1 MKTLLLLSSEQKS
14 NSNTMVGK
22 TQRLIPSFASNASK
36 SRFRL
41 SFAVLLSI
49 LYILAGSN
57 KVLSQQTCLAPTVI
71 ASLPYS
77 LASGTTC
84 GSVNNYTTTIG
95 GSTLYVSGE
104 DQIYR
109 FVPATSGTV
118 TISVTQPLNA
128 YLGMYLYTGCPFAA
142 YVGGVQ
148 NNTATK
154 SFTANVTAGTT
165 YFLMLDTWSAP
176 TCTAYTN
183 LSITAPVACGALPTA
198 LTSSNVGSTS
208 ATISWTAAAPAPAS
222 GYQYFVST
230 SATAPTAATV
240 PTGSTAAGVLTANL
254 TGLLSNT
261 TYYFWVR
268 SNCGGSGTSN
278 WAGSASFYTGLC
290 IPTGTSA
297 YTINSVVTS
306 GGITNISNTSAGNAG
321 YGNFTA
327 QSASNSIGSPTTL
340 TVTHSATVGGAGV
353 GVWINWNNDLDFADA
368 NEQIAITTGWN
379 YSPFTAT
386 INIPAGTPL
395 GNYRMRVVLNYSS
408 ITPVSCSVGISGESE
423 DYTFTVAAPPA
434 CVVPTALVSSAIT
447 STSATI
453 SWAAAS
459 PAPASGYQYY
469 VSTVNTAPTAATT
482 PTGTTAAGV
491 TSASLTGL
499 TSNTTYYFWVRSNC
513 GGSGTSSWAGA
524 SSFFTGFVV
533 PTTGSNSYTT
543 CSGTLYDPGITGT
556 YPNSVA
562 GTTTTLY
569 PAVAG
574 NAIRLTFTSFLLET
588 CCDNVKIYNG
598 NSTAAP
604 LIGTYTTSPG
614 VIQSTAADGSLT
626 VQFTS
631 DGSVVYDG
639 FTATISCQAPCVPTG
654 DQVSYGA
661 GSWIGYVYD
670 AATAG
675 SFTTYRGIVTE
686 ATTFNRSHT
695 TIAAGATAPHCSM
708 NQDLFTIRYKNTMN
722 LPAGYYTFSV
732 GGDDGVRFSIDGGAT
747 WLINNWIDQGYTVSS
762 NRTPVYLSG
771 NTNMVFEYY
780 ENSGGAQS
788 SFSYTYTPACSGAP
802 TPGNTLAS
810 VASVT
815 AGGTSNLSL
824 QNATAP
830 ATYQWQSSASSSG
843 PWTNIA
849 GATGATYTATVST
862 STWYQCVVT
871 CTVSG
876 QSANSSPV
884 QITVTY
890 CQPTGNASYYIT
902 NVTTTGGVTNIA
914 NATAANG
921 GYGNFSAQSASNS
934 AGIATNIS
942 VAHTATGGGAG
953 VGIWIDWNNDLD
965 FADANEQIAITT
977 GWNYSPF
984 AGTINIP
991 AGTPAG
997 NYRMRVVIDYNATS
1011 PISCPVGISGET
1023 EDYTFT
1029 VIALPPCTGTPNP
1042 GATTAT
1048 SSQVFAGG
1056 STTLGIT
1063 TAQNGTGITY
1073 QWQSGASASG
1083 PWTSIGGATSATYV
1097 ASPTAATYYQC
1108 IVTCSG
1114 SGASTASTPILI
1126 SFNAYCNP
1134 DYTGYTTTPQNGSEG
1149 TVDGDMITNVTIT
1162 GTTLN
1167 NTSTS
1172 ALSSPQYTFYSG
1184 ISGINM
1190 YPSNSYNVNVTAG
1203 AFTNQNFA
1211 VWIDYNDDNDFY
1223 DAGELIGYSAAAT
1236 TAAYQTVSF
1245 TINLACA
1252 PPYGTHRMRVRDAYA
1267 TTGSTMDPCATYGWG
1282 ETEDYLVTIVPGTPF
1297 APAFTA
1303 TPTTPN
1309 CVGAQVTYTATAGQT
1324 NYAWTFPGTAGV
1336 DYTLLSG
1343 GTSTS
1348 NTAVV
1353 VYNNGGSKTITMNYA
1368 SPLGC
1373 ASSGA
1378 INNTI
1383 TLGAGTLA
1391 TTAATGDVIWR
1402 GATSVD
1408 WQTAS
1413 NWYYYDGTTYT
1424 VAGSTPTTTTRTII
1438 PNNSCVTQQPSVAAA
1453 TTVNAK
1459 DVVIETGATLTMTTG
1474 TLNVNGNFTNNGT
1487 FVAGT
1492 GKVAFNA
1499 AGTVSGN
1506 ATTFFD
1512 VDLNNGVNFGSALS
1526 TVNGTMTMNAGS
1538 WVNTNPPTY
1547 GNASTLKYNTG
1558 GTYGRYLEW
1567 SALTGPGYPNNV
1579 LVANN
1584 TTLNYPNSGTSA
1596 FSTNQKTR
1604 GNLTVDAG
1612 SSLYMDYGTLNASSQ
1627 LTVGGDVNL
1636 AGNLSLGNQI
1646 GGDLR
1651 VGGNWTHTTGT
1662 FTHNNREVVFN
1673 GNSGNQTITKAGGET
1688 FAYFRVNKTAGN
1700 VILANNV
1707 TTVGG
1712 VTLTS
1717 GLVEVGTNNFVMGTS
1732 SLTGGSAT
1740 SYVKTASTGIMSRS
1754 VGSSATTFPV
1764 GNSTYNPA
1772 IVTNAGTVDVFSLR
1786 VVDNVT
1792 ADGTGVGTTTTEA
1805 VVKRTWMVN
1814 ESISGGSNVTLR
1826 LYWNGSGEEINSFS
1840 PASAFIAHYISWTNM
1855 WDNIGFTG
1863 QGTGYFET
1871 NNITSFSPFTISSST
1886 TFAPLPIELVSFQ
1899 ANCKENNAVA
1909 VTWTTA
1915 SEHNTSH
1922 YIVEKSRDGQ
1932 NWSVLGE
1939 MAAAGNSTQLLNYEM
1954 IDADKATGITYYR
1967 LTQYDNDGV
1976 FEVFNAVSVNCEGAA
1991 PSTSIMTYPNPSDNS
2006 FYVSM
2011 YTTGMKGNGQLT
2023 ITDTRGTIVYA
2034 QSVNIQDGNNVFH
2047 VGDMNAAP
2055 GMYYIQVSNETTTTD
2070 IVKHSLR

>member
-1 MKTLLLLSSEQKS
+1 
-14 NSNTMVGK
+14 
-22 TQRLIPSFASNASK
+22 
-36 SRFRL
+36 
-41 SFAVLLSI
+41 
-49 LYILAGSN
+49 
-57 KVLSQQTCLAPTVI
+57 
-71 ASLPYS
+71 
-77 LASGTTC
+77 
-84 GSVNNYTTTIG
+84 
-95 GSTLYVSGE
+95 
-104 DQIYR
+104 
-109 FVPATSGTV
+109 
-118 TISVTQPLNA
+118 
-128 YLGMYLYTGCPFAA
+128 
-142 YVGGVQ
+142 
-148 NNTATK
+148 
-154 SFTANVTAGTT
+154 
-165 YFLMLDTWSAP
+165 
-176 TCTAYTN
+176 
-183 LSITAPVACGALPTA
+183 
-198 LTSSNVGSTS
+198 
-208 ATISWTAAAPAPAS
+208 
-222 GYQYFVST
+222 
-230 SATAPTAATV
+230 
-240 PTGSTAAGVLTANL
+240 
-254 TGLLSNT
+254 
-261 TYYFWVR
+261 
-268 SNCGGSGTSN
+268 
-278 WAGSASFYTGLC
+278 
-290 IPTGTSA
+290 
-297 YTINSVVTS
+297 
-306 GGITNISNTSAGNAG
+306 
-321 YGNFTA
+321 
-327 QSASNSIGSPTTL
+327 
-340 TVTHSATVGGAGV
+340 
-353 GVWINWNNDLDFADA
+353 
-368 NEQIAITTGWN
+368 
-379 YSPFTAT
+379 
-386 INIPAGTPL
+386 
-395 GNYRMRVVLNYSS
+395 
-408 ITPVSCSVGISGESE
+408 
-423 DYTFTVAAPPA
+423 
-434 CVVPTALVSSAIT
+434 
-447 STSATI
+447 
-453 SWAAAS
+453 
-459 PAPASGYQYY
+459 
-469 VSTVNTAPTAATT
+469 
-482 PTGTTAAGV
+482 
-491 TSASLTGL
+491 
-499 TSNTTYYFWVRSNC
+499 
-513 GGSGTSSWAGA
+513 
-524 SSFFTGFVV
+524 
-533 PTTGSNSYTT
+533 
-543 CSGTLYDPGITGT
+543 
-556 YPNSVA
+556 
-562 GTTTTLY
+562 
-569 PAVAG
+569 
-574 NAIRLTFTSFLLET
+574 
-588 CCDNVKIYNG
+588 
-598 NSTAAP
+598 
-604 LIGTYTTSPG
+604 
-614 VIQSTAADGSLT
+614 
-626 VQFTS
+626 
-631 DGSVVYDG
+631 
-639 FTATISCQAPCVPTG
+639 
-654 DQVSYGA
+654 
-661 GSWIGYVYD
+661 
-670 AATAG
+670 
-675 SFTTYRGIVTE
+675 
-686 ATTFNRSHT
+686 
-695 TIAAGATAPHCSM
+695 
-708 NQDLFTIRYKNTMN
+708 
-722 LPAGYYTFSV
+722 
-732 GGDDGVRFSIDGGAT
+732 
-747 WLINNWIDQGYTVSS
+747 
-762 NRTPVYLSG
+762 
-771 NTNMVFEYY
+771 
-780 ENSGGAQS
+780 
-788 SFSYTYTPACSGAP
+788 
-802 TPGNTLAS
+802 
-810 VASVT
+810 
-815 AGGTSNLSL
+815 
-824 QNATAP
+824 
-830 ATYQWQSSASSSG
+830 
-843 PWTNIA
+843 
-849 GATGATYTATVST
+849 
-862 STWYQCVVT
+862 
-871 CTVSG
+871 
-876 QSANSSPV
+876 
-884 QITVTY
+884 
-890 CQPTGNASYYIT
+890 
-902 NVTTTGGVTNIA
+902 
-914 NATAANG
+914 
-921 GYGNFSAQSASNS
+921 
-934 AGIATNIS
+934 
-942 VAHTATGGGAG
+942 
-953 VGIWIDWNNDLD
+953 
-965 FADANEQIAITT
+965 
-977 GWNYSPF
+977 
-984 AGTINIP
+984 
-991 AGTPAG
+991 
-997 NYRMRVVIDYNATS
+997 
-1011 PISCPVGISGET
+1011 
-1023 EDYTFT
+1023 
-1029 VIALPPCTGTPNP
+1029 
-1042 GATTAT
+1042 
-1048 SSQVFAGG
+1048 
-1056 STTLGIT
+1056 
-1063 TAQNGTGITY
+1063 
-1073 QWQSGASASG
+1073 
-1083 PWTSIGGATSATYV
+1083 
-1097 ASPTAATYYQC
+1097 
-1108 IVTCSG
+1108 
-1114 SGASTASTPILI
+1114 
-1126 SFNAYCNP
+1126 
-1134 DYTGYTTTPQNGSEG
+1134 
-1149 TVDGDMITNVTIT
+1149 MITNVTIT

-1336 DYTLLSG
+1336 DYTLMSG

-1700 VILANNV
+1700 VILANDV
-1707 TTVGG
+1707 TTIGG

-1814 ESISGGSNVTLR
+1814 ESTSGGSNVTLR